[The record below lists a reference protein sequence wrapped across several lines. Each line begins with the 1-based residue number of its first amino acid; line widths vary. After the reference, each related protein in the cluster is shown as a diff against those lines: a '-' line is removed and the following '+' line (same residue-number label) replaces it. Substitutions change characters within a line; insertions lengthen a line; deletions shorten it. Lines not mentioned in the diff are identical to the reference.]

1 MECAH
6 HLLEC
11 PLRSLATN
19 TSLYFTHSP
28 IRVFLESI
36 SLTPSSSLPYPPSFL
51 LASALS
57 IPCFHPLFFSLNFCL
72 SLSLATSLSLL
83 KFSSCSCQTSLFFA
97 LFSYIDSPVPDLS
110 LSQNHSHHSLLLSL
124 SLKSSPAP
132 ITHFL
137 STMQSLSLPLSSF
150 SSLFL
155 PLMHLCSSVL
165 SHFLNFSSSLLWD
178 HSHPLYFPLS
188 LSLSLSLTFF
198 FCLDFQLPLQFC
210 PLYS

>member
-1 MECAH
+1 MCSSPFGVPLEVISNQ
-6 HLLEC
+6 HLSLFY
-11 PLRSLATN
+11 PLSYSGFFRVNFSHPKFFSSLSTLFP
-19 TSLYFTHSP
+19 SCFRPLYP
-28 IRVFLESI
+28 ML
-36 SLTPSSSLPYPPSFL
+36 PSSIFLPQFLSLP
-51 LASALS
+51 LS
-57 IPCFHPLFFSLNFCL
+57 CYF
-72 SLSLATSLSLL
+72 SLSLL

-97 LFSYIDSPVPDLS
+97 LFSYIGSPVPDLS

-124 SLKSSPAP
+124 SLKSSPSP

-137 STMQSLSLPLSSF
+137 STTQSLSLPLSSF